1 MARLHRAVWYD
12 ACFFVS
18 QDQVGDLGRGRGG
31 NGVPGSAQAQ
41 LMQEVLMQAHTSQS
55 QQFGTGGSNG
65 HYANQSWSGSNPA
78 STPPPG
84 SQVRI
89 DMPTGLQLAHLTLSC
104 SGAQHRGGYIATAM
118 S

>member
-1 MARLHRAVWYD
+1 ML
-12 ACFFVS
+12 

-41 LMQEVLMQAHTSQS
+41 LEVLMQAHTSQP
-55 QQFGTGGSNG
+55 QQFGVGGSNG
-65 HYANQSWSGSNPA
+65 PYATQSCSGSHPA

-89 DMPTGLQLAHLTLSC
+89 DMPTGL
-104 SGAQHRGGYIATAM
+104 
-118 S
+118 